1 MILIDFSRDLIFIP
15 VADKIKDATYS
26 CYDIKPHCDVV
37 TGKIDVR
44 DVDIPDYEQVE
55 ETLDKADDNTL
66 NIEDEITEEV

>member
-1 MILIDFSRDLIFIP
+1 M
-15 VADKIKDATYS
+15 
-26 CYDIKPHCDVV
+26 V